1 MSERSAM
8 GFLEK
13 LERKIG
19 RYAIKNLMMYLT
31 VLYSIGFAI
40 SLINIEIYYNYL
52 SLDISKILSGQ
63 VWRILTWTMYA
74 PDQSIFFGAIML
86 YLYYNLGSNLE
97 RVWGSFRFN
106 LYMFMGYFFLIVG
119 AFVLYAIYGDFVS
132 YYPLTPDSLNMSI
145 FLAFAVTY
153 PEMSFYVY
161 FVLPIKA
168 KYLAFVY
175 LLIEAYSFIMGGVI
189 TKVSIGLSLFNFVI
203 FYLLTRN
210 WYRIS
215 PKSIAGRA
223 KFKKAA
229 KIRPAGESIHKCA
242 VCGRTEKDDDTL
254 EFRFCSKC
262 KGNLEYCSDHLY
274 THIHVE

>member
-175 LLIEAYSFIMGGVI
+175 LLMEVYSFIIGGVI
-189 TKVSIGLSLFNFVI
+189 TKVSIGLSLLNFVI
-203 FYLLTRN
+203 FYLMTRSWN
-210 WYRIS
+210 RIS
-215 PKSIAGRA
+215 PKNVVRQV
-223 KFKKAA
+223 KFKRAVKM
-229 KIRPAGESIHKCA
+229 RPANQAIHKCA
-242 VCGRTEKDDDTL
+242 VCGKTEKDDDTL
-254 EFRFCSKC
+254 EFRYCSKC
-262 KGNLEYCSDHLY
+262 KGNLEYCSEHLY

>member
-1 MSERSAM
+1 M

-13 LERKIG
+13 LERKFG
-19 RYAIKNLMMYLT
+19 RYAIRNLMMYLT

-52 SLDISKILSGQ
+52 SLDIPKILSGQ
-63 VWRILTWTMYA
+63 AWRILTWTMYA

-145 FLAFAVTY
+145 FLAFAATY

-215 PKSIAGRA
+215 PKNMAGRA